1 MEIQCAGFPIV
12 TTRPVQSFKD
22 SQLGE
27 RVAQFASKYA
37 SALTSNKPLREK
49 PRADCDKYR
58 DSQEQVMK
66 HWKGFFHDVVHKLQ
80 PDVDPDEIWLDL
92 CRGGLTACK
101 AMDYCK
107 WFLED
112 YIAQSAREVWS
123 DESDDMDIERSI
135 KRNISVSAIWR
146 TLVTAVDNT
155 ILYRKRQTVD
165 GEEAHR
171 WTLMYSDS
179 QKKRGSGPVA
189 DISNWIKTD
198 LTVEYDLVQ
207 EQTFKKVGATS
218 VDALVLLRALW
229 VSAKHIPCSRQDR
242 VDFHKAFLVMR
253 TGGFRPGCVVKLKY
267 KQVEVDLVRHPG
279 LPASTKMVPRVNITI
294 LQNKRKRSQAG
305 KSQDEKV
312 EFPVFPAKDP
322 LVCLSTL
329 LITQAIYD
337 QAFATSTT
345 SLDDLTR
352 PRNDHYVKMRW
363 KKEMLDREI
372 IQIDY
377 ATFLRG
383 FHRLVLVAGAREKI
397 RPYALRVGAGADL
410 DKALTSAQR
419 NYVLS
424 NSTSIFEKNYQP
436 RAVNFDLMK
445 ITFGDHAGGDETE
458 ELLKLTHNMSFTWNK
473 NAPIYPTQEDVA
485 SFEQKPRIR
494 AYRAE
499 YARLKDDPSPE
510 AQKQANR
517 VQSRISKSIDILCKL
532 RVARRRKE
540 FWEDSD
546 GRNADGK
553 RTDNMPN
560 QHINPRKA
568 RHQDSMTAATQI
580 GQILCQDEVGST
592 DFSNS
597 LLNFL
602 RCQDDSIAT
611 LCEGLESPQAP
622 MPTCLLCKTTFTD
635 RRNMIRHNVNKHQ
648 AQFEKPFDCP
658 SCKNPFTIQGA
669 DDWYQHVFYFHGK
682 QNAAR
687 WPLVK
692 KEADTA
698 SKLLTCD
705 RLAGS
710 KHICCLCGHDYN
722 SKKNLTRHNL
732 ETHHREGR
740 FDELFDCP
748 ACSII
753 NNEKREINNAAEWSS
768 HVARVH
774 GEHNAPAL
782 PKTNISFKRN
792 RDGGKKS
799 DNKPELEGKGAN
811 HDVQTVVPKK
821 KRRPDKGQ
829 LEIYKGKKAL
839 CLLCG
844 WITAPGRFFST
855 HLGKKHGKQF
865 ESPFSCPKCLES
877 GREVR
882 ISCRFG
888 WTCHVSKEHGGDN
901 GAMLVDAGESNNG
914 VGRCVKSDVEMPKQV
929 EAVSGGKGALI
940 EPGIPGTFI
949 DPIL

>member
-1 MEIQCAGFPIV
+1 MSC
-12 TTRPVQSFKD
+12 TSF
-22 SQLGE
+22 SQTLIRKISG
-27 RVAQFASKYA
+27 
-37 SALTSNKPLREK
+37 LI
-49 PRADCDKYR
+49 C
-58 DSQEQVMK
+58 EQ
-66 HWKGFFHDVVHKLQ
+66 
-80 PDVDPDEIWLDL
+80 I
-92 CRGGLTACK
+92 
-101 AMDYCK
+101 
-107 WFLED
+107 
-112 YIAQSAREVWS
+112 
-123 DESDDMDIERSI
+123 
-135 KRNISVSAIWR
+135 
-146 TLVTAVDNT
+146 
-155 ILYRKRQTVD
+155 
-165 GEEAHR
+165 
-171 WTLMYSDS
+171 
-179 QKKRGSGPVA
+179 
-189 DISNWIKTD
+189 
-198 LTVEYDLVQ
+198 
-207 EQTFKKVGATS
+207 FKKVGAIF

-229 VSAKHIPCSRQDR
+229 VSAEHIPCSRQDR

-253 TGGFRPGCVVKLKY
+253 TGGFRPGCIVKLKY

-279 LPASTKMVPRVNITI
+279 VK
-294 LQNKRKRSQAG
+294 
-305 KSQDEKV
+305 
-312 EFPVFPAKDP
+312 FPVFPAKDP

-345 SLDDLTR
+345 SFDNLTR
-352 PRNDHYVKMRW
+352 PRNDHY
-363 KKEMLDREI
+363 
-372 IQIDY
+372 IDY
-377 ATFLRG
+377 ATFFRG
-383 FHRLVLVAGAREKI
+383 FHRLVLMAGAREKI

-419 NYVLS
+419 NYMLS

-436 RAVNFDLMK
+436 RAVSFDLIK

-458 ELLKLTHNMSFTWNK
+458 KLLKLTHNMSFTWNK

-499 YARLKDDPSPE
+499 YARLKVDPSPE

-532 RVARRRKE
+532 KVARRRKE

-546 GRNADGK
+546 GRNANGK
-553 RTDNMPN
+553 RTDDMPN

-568 RHQDSMTAATQI
+568 RHQNSMTAATQI

-592 DFSNS
+592 EFSNS

-602 RCQDDSIAT
+602 RCEDDSIAT
-611 LCEGLESPQAP
+611 LCKGLESPQAP

-635 RRNMIRHNVNKHQ
+635 RRNMIRHN
-648 AQFEKPFDCP
+648 PFDCP
-658 SCKNPFTIQGA
+658 NCKNPCTIQGA

-682 QNAAR
+682 QNVAR

-698 SKLLTCD
+698 STLLTCD

-710 KHICCLCGHDYN
+710 KHICCLCGRDYN

-740 FDELFDCP
+740 FDKLFDYP

-753 NNEKREINNAAEWSS
+753 NNKKREINNAAKWSS
-768 HVARVH
+768 HVAKVH

-782 PKTNISFKRN
+782 PKSNIGFKRN
-792 RDGGKKS
+792 RDGCKKS
-799 DNKPELEGKGAN
+799 DKPELEGKDAN
-811 HDVQTVVPKK
+811 HNVQTVVPRK
-821 KRRPDKGQ
+821 KRRTDKGQ

-865 ESPFSCPKCLES
+865 ESPFSCPRCLES

-901 GAMLVDAGESNNG
+901 GAMLVDAGESNDG
-914 VGRCVKSDVEMPKQV
+914 VGRRLKSDVEMPKQA
-929 EAVSGGKGALI
+929 EAISGGKGALL
-940 EPGIPGTFI
+940 EPGIPDTLI
-949 DPIL
+949 DPVI